1 MQRLMRANAG
11 QVMSQ
16 SALAGGLNS
25 KVRPKGAMWVRLL
38 QRLEELGVVQ
48 IEKSSTG
55 GQMVRLVSWKEVT
68 EANLFERSD
77 VVMHANNKPR

>member
-16 SALAGGLNS
+16 SALAGRLNS
-25 KVRPKGAMWVRLL
+25 KMRPKGAMWVRLL
-38 QRLEELGVVQ
+38 QRLEELGAVQ